1 MIAWVVLK
9 YDWNMTCHLQ
19 FISGKRKENI
29 SIEFYIRYL
38 EYVITWEVTQIGFPK
53 YILRFICG
61 PNIQFIK
68 YVKFR
73 YLFWQTTYWTTHH
86 LNDGR
91 IYVFSTIK
99 SVILKF
105 ACKDVVNFT
114 PQNDVGFMVV
124 PNIGLHISSPYS
136 S

>member
-1 MIAWVVLK
+1 MIEIWHAICDSFKVKEKRIFLL
-9 YDWNMTCHLQ
+9 N
-19 FISGKRKENI
+19 FISDTLNMWLTR
-29 SIEFYIRYL
+29 
-38 EYVITWEVTQIGFPK
+38 
-53 YILRFICG
+53 
-61 PNIQFIK
+61 FIK
-68 YVKFR
+68 YVRFK
-73 YLFWQTTYWTTHH
+73 YLFLQTTYWTTHH